1 MGEQERPSDII
12 QVIEPEDNGPAVS
25 YWFPHKTFWV
35 TLSATLLPVI
45 IALSVTGHLWLRQPD
60 EESLQVV
67 RITVPDQTG
76 TLINR
81 SALVDKHNNLVT
93 YSVTSQANHTST
105 VLFDVKHG
113 LICYKPEN
121 RDTCF
126 LRKMERSDYENVHS
140 LLQQSTQQESQLVL
154 LGNET
159 QRQTE
164 FLGVMGGSQVDVPT
178 LEDPLQA
185 LCQKSSIHWTRTHNS
200 ETKEWD
206 YPSSRQTFSLSLCD
220 GPGKQHLVYF
230 CIDICFPSNICVSVC
245 FYSLPE

>member
-1 MGEQERPSDII
+1 MVRCWKCSETGRLEDSQR
-12 QVIEPEDNGPAVS
+12 VDNGPAVS
-25 YWFPHKTFWV
+25 YQFPHKAFWV
-35 TLSATLLPVI
+35 TLSATLLLVI

-113 LICYKPEN
+113 SICYKPEN

-140 LLQQSTQQESQLVL
+140 LLQQSTQQVGIAVRLRPAQWPLCLGTTGFVKASLYWRKRRNYGWLV
-154 LGNET
+154 
-159 QRQTE
+159 R
-164 FLGVMGGSQVDVPT
+164 
-178 LEDPLQA
+178 
-185 LCQKSSIHWTRTHNS
+185 
-200 ETKEWD
+200 
-206 YPSSRQTFSLSLCD
+206 
-220 GPGKQHLVYF
+220 
-230 CIDICFPSNICVSVC
+230 
-245 FYSLPE
+245 

>member
-1 MGEQERPSDII
+1 MVRCWKRSETGRL
-12 QVIEPEDNGPAVS
+12 EDSQCMDEGPAVS
-25 YWFPHKTFWV
+25 RRFSHKAFWV
-35 TLSATLLPVI
+35 TLSATLLLGI

-60 EESLQVV
+60 AEVV

-121 RDTCF
+121 QDTCF

-140 LLQQSTQQESQLVL
+140 FLQQSTQQESLLVL

-159 QRQTE
+159 QRHTE
-164 FLGVMGGSQVDVPT
+164 FLGVMGGSKVDMST
-178 LEDPLQA
+178 LEEPLQA
-185 LCQKSSIHWTRTHNS
+185 LCQHSSIHWTR
-200 ETKEWD
+200 
-206 YPSSRQTFSLSLCD
+206 RQD
-220 GPGKQHLVYF
+220 GPGKQRLVYF

-245 FYSLPE
+245 FYYLPE